1 MNEGIPNNTMK
12 RSLCAPI
19 SAIRATKDDP
29 SLTVE
34 WPGLNNVIVFGDRRA
49 DNVLDIP
56 FPTESERTYVI
67 GDSIIP
73 EEHFDSAHIQE
84 FPSVRA
90 LQRRRLSYLM
100 GAFGQGIAI
109 LGQGFD
115 ELAVNYAKI
124 LDYLEEFTEAGVGT
138 PKEEKKLM
146 SLTKKRDG
154 IERRMAYLIEERAEL
169 GGIANDLYERRQ
181 TFMAKTSGNNY
192 TDIGKFVEDSIVAD
206 VNDLAIVLANYSMNC
221 GETLPESRKEREA
234 RYTAEMVRSTTRMK
248 GIADTVTRRKD
259 EIADTISQ
267 RATSVRNLMYA
278 PAGVDIRR
286 HPVLAR
292 LYRQLG
298 VAPDP
303 ESKHGTDEPNSG
315 YRVQQER
322 RDAQSR
328 RMAQSPL
335 EDIVDESPILPK
347 KDRPPHSWYNSTKRN
362 YTSPEER
369 REQRALR
376 AFCERAVV

>member
-1 MNEGIPNNTMK
+1 
-12 RSLCAPI
+12 
-19 SAIRATKDDP
+19 
-29 SLTVE
+29 
-34 WPGLNNVIVFGDRRA
+34 
-49 DNVLDIP
+49 
-56 FPTESERTYVI
+56 
-67 GDSIIP
+67 
-73 EEHFDSAHIQE
+73 
-84 FPSVRA
+84 
-90 LQRRRLSYLM
+90 
-100 GAFGQGIAI
+100 
-109 LGQGFD
+109 
-115 ELAVNYAKI
+115 
-124 LDYLEEFTEAGVGT
+124 
-138 PKEEKKLM
+138 
-146 SLTKKRDG
+146 
-154 IERRMAYLIEERAEL
+154 
-169 GGIANDLYERRQ
+169 
-181 TFMAKTSGNNY
+181 
-192 TDIGKFVEDSIVAD
+192 
-206 VNDLAIVLANYSMNC
+206 
-221 GETLPESRKEREA
+221 
-234 RYTAEMVRSTTRMK
+234 
-248 GIADTVTRRKD
+248 
-259 EIADTISQ
+259 
-267 RATSVRNLMYA
+267 LMYA